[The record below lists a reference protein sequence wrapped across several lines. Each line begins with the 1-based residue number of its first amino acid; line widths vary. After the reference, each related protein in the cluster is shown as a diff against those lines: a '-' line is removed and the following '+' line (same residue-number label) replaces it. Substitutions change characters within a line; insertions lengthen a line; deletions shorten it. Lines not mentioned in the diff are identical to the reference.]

1 MGHLDHMQAAPRMV
15 RIAVITLS
23 DTRTPSTD
31 TSGQYLQEQIV
42 QAGHL
47 LQAYHL
53 IPDDPKIL
61 ASTLDSLVSRVDVIL
76 CTGGTGVSARDI
88 TLSVLEPRFS
98 QLLPGF
104 GELFRMISYQEIGAA
119 AMMSCATAGLIGGS
133 TWVFALPGSRAA
145 VQTAWQG
152 LIASQLGHLVY
163 EANR

>member
-31 TSGQYLQEQIV
+31 TSGQYLQAQIQ
-42 QAGHL
+42 QAGHM

-53 IPDDPKIL
+53 IPDDAQIL
-61 ASTLDSLVSRVDVIL
+61 AHTLDQLLAETDVIL
-76 CTGGTGVSARDI
+76 CTGGTGVSARDV
-88 TLSVLEPRFS
+88 TLSVLEPRFTKI
-98 QLLPGF
+98 LPGF

-119 AMMSCATAGLIGGS
+119 AMMSCAAAGMMGH
-133 TWVFALPGSRAA
+133 TWVFALPGSRGA

-152 LIASQLGHLVY
+152 LIANQLGHLVF